1 MTKRPLDLEPVDSAT
16 IATLAGKVSTL
27 ACWVFI
33 ASIFSAIISLRCLYG
48 DGSFQLTETLKAGN
62 FVAVAMNRDCASY
75 IFQLPV
81 VTALKLGCNNLY
93 LLQLAFGV
101 GCFVPWLIA
110 LMFCY
115 QMAPRNFWLAMIG
128 CGFGYLNASFM
139 PVGEYIIAHAFF
151 WPILFAVLF
160 VRPLKPLAAGMMLIS
175 ALILVYSYESLLFLG
190 PALALVAAERLLGK
204 GEKGWARIVFAVTT
218 GLLLCAAWI
227 ALGGVLHPD
236 CPGNFGGFK
245 RGLKWMFFNP
255 TWTMG
260 WSFIWLFMLGIL
272 CVGRQSFT
280 KRYFKLELALV
291 GMAMAIWGL
300 WPLFDPENLSVERQY
315 ESRPMQLLVPFG
327 LLIIARI
334 MISFPRWFEARRHY
348 LVAFSASLLLA
359 QSAWHL
365 TATWQWN
372 GFLGTWRGMLA
383 SRSGLIT
390 LSETHVGSPSLQGQC
405 LRFDWNWAN
414 PTLSLMLAPEGKVRA
429 VALPRVK
436 PIWQPFDPFNV
447 AAYPRLERYGI
458 DYSEFTNAVQ
468 KQKLRP
474 IRP

>member
-1 MTKRPLDLEPVDSAT
+1 MNPPQTLKMTKRPLDLEPVDSAT

-245 RGLKWMFFNP
+245 RGHLHLEGLDFFAEIFRCAP
-255 TWTMG
+255 DHESSDEHG
-260 WSFIWLFMLGIL
+260 
-272 CVGRQSFT
+272 QHD
-280 KRYFKLELALV
+280 EH
-291 GMAMAIWGL
+291 
-300 WPLFDPENLSVERQY
+300 EHSVE
-315 ESRPMQLLVPFG
+315 SRADPTNDDFAELNVEQRHKS
-327 LLIIARI
+327 A
-334 MISFPRWFEARRHY
+334 ERR
-348 LVAFSASLLLA
+348 
-359 QSAWHL
+359 
-365 TATWQWN
+365 
-372 GFLGTWRGMLA
+372 
-383 SRSGLIT
+383 
-390 LSETHVGSPSLQGQC
+390 
-405 LRFDWNWAN
+405 
-414 PTLSLMLAPEGKVRA
+414 EGIVH
-429 VALPRVK
+429 
-436 PIWQPFDPFNV
+436 
-447 AAYPRLERYGI
+447 
-458 DYSEFTNAVQ
+458 
-468 KQKLRP
+468 
-474 IRP
+474 